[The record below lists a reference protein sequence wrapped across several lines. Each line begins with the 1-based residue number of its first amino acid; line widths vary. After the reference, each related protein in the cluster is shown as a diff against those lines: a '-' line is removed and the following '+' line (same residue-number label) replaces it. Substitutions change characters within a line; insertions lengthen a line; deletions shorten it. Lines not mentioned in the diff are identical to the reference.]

1 MFQPLYTAVV
11 KVKNDFHNLFQVF
24 FFKNCS
30 VKIKRDRVKRL
41 KVKTPTFVN
50 KTTES
55 GG

>member
-1 MFQPLYTAVV
+1 MIFTIYF
-11 KVKNDFHNLFQVF
+11 KF

-55 GG
+55 GGWNHRQFSEIWNEN